1 MVMVSLR
8 QLRYF
13 LEVVDAGGFSAA
25 AERLFVAQSA
35 LSRQISELERELQ
48 AVLLERSSKG
58 VTLTP
63 AGRTFVDEARR
74 VLTELE
80 GSIALTRSVARGE
93 QGTVRL
99 AHSSSVPFAGPLP
112 AVLRAHL
119 QGNPGVSVDI
129 STLSSEQQQDEVEAG
144 RIDLGLVRLPVLR
157 PAPSLV
163 CERIALER
171 LLLLVPPGHALANRT
186 SVSVAAL
193 ASEPFVS
200 LPHRERGG
208 LSYRVAQLCQQ
219 HGFFPKAA
227 VATSRKVTLVN
238 LVAAG
243 FGVAIVPESLAA
255 LVQADVRRVALEDE
269 NADSEVALLRRR
281 DAGDLAIALGD
292 ALRQGLH
299 GAFQA
304 SLEGARPRIVAEPAD
319 PAAPK

>member
-63 AGRTFVDEARR
+63 AGRTFVVEARR

-80 GSIALTRSVARGE
+80 GSVALTRSVARGE

-112 AVLRAHL
+112 PALYAHL
-119 QGNPGVSVDI
+119 QANPGVSVDI
-129 STLSSEQQQDEVEAG
+129 STLSSEQQQDEIEAG
-144 RIDLGLVRLPVLR
+144 RIDVGLVRLPVLR

-163 CERIALER
+163 CETIVRER
-171 LLLLVPPGHALANRT
+171 LLLLVPQGHALAGET

-219 HGFFPKAA
+219 HGFFPVAA
-227 VATSRKVTLVN
+227 RATSRKATLVN

-255 LVQADVRRVALEDE
+255 LAGADVRRVALNEA

-281 DAGDLAIALGD
+281 DAGGLVVALGS
-292 ALRQGLH
+292 ALREAL
-299 GAFQA
+299 GAVSHA
-304 SLEGARPRIVAEPAD
+304 
-319 PAAPK
+319 

>member
-8 QLRYF
+8 QMRYF

-63 AGRTFVDEARR
+63 AGRTFVNEARR

-80 GSIALTRSVARGE
+80 GSVALTRSVARGE

-99 AHSSSVPFAGPLP
+99 AHSSSVPFAGALP
-112 AVLRAHL
+112 AALLVHL
-119 QGNPGVSVDI
+119 QANPGVSVDI
-129 STLSSEQQQDEVEAG
+129 STLSSEQQQDDIEAG

-157 PAPSLV
+157 PAASLV
-163 CERIALER
+163 CDTLATER
-171 LLLLVPPGHALANRT
+171 LLLLVPSGHALAGEA

-193 ASEPFVS
+193 AAEPFVS

-219 HGFFPKAA
+219 HGFFPRAA
-227 VATSRKVTLVN
+227 VATSRKATLVN

-243 FGVAIVPESLAA
+243 FGVAIVPQSLAA
-255 LVQADVRRVALEDE
+255 MAGPEVRRVTLDDAS
-269 NADSEVALLRRR
+269 ADSDIALLHRR
-281 DAGDLAIALGD
+281 DAGGLVIAVGEALRAAIGD
-292 ALRQGLH
+292 AASASQPDRQ
-299 GAFQA
+299 
-304 SLEGARPRIVAEPAD
+304 
-319 PAAPK
+319 

>member
-63 AGRTFVDEARR
+63 AGRTFVAEARR

-80 GSIALTRSVARGE
+80 GSVALTRSVARGE

-99 AHSSSVPFAGPLP
+99 AHSSSVPFAGVLP
-112 AVLRAHL
+112 PALYAHL
-119 QGNPGVSVDI
+119 EANPGVSVDI
-129 STLSSEQQQDEVEAG
+129 STLSSEQQQDEIEAG
-144 RIDLGLVRLPVLR
+144 RIDMGLVRLPVLR

-163 CERIALER
+163 CETILRER
-171 LLLLVPPGHALANRT
+171 LLLLVPAGHALAGKA

-219 HGFFPKAA
+219 HGFFPVGAR
-227 VATSRKVTLVN
+227 ATSRKATLVN

-243 FGVAIVPESLAA
+243 FGVAIVPQSLAA
-255 LVQADVRRVALEDE
+255 LAGPDVHRVALDDA
-269 NADSEVALLRRR
+269 NADTEVALLRRR
-281 DAGDLAIALGD
+281 DAGGLVVALGD
-292 ALRQGLH
+292 ALREALG
-299 GAFQA
+299 
-304 SLEGARPRIVAEPAD
+304 RVA
-319 PAAPK
+319 

>member
-80 GSIALTRSVARGE
+80 GSVALTRSVARGE

-99 AHSSSVPFAGPLP
+99 AHSSSVPFAGGL
-112 AVLRAHL
+112 ASALHAHLRAR
-119 QGNPGVSVDI
+119 PGVSVDI
-129 STLSSEQQQDEVEAG
+129 STLSSEQQQDEIEAG
-144 RIDLGLVRLPVLR
+144 RIDVGLVRLPVLR
-157 PAPSLV
+157 PAPSLI
-163 CERIALER
+163 CETIARER
-171 LLLLVPPGHALANRT
+171 LLLLVPTAHALAREA

-219 HGFFPKAA
+219 HGYFPVAA
-227 VATSRKVTLVN
+227 VATSRKATLVN

-243 FGVAIVPESLAA
+243 FGVAIVPQSLAA
-255 LVQADVRRVALEDE
+255 LAGPEVCRVALEDA

-281 DAGDLAIALGD
+281 DAGALAIGVGD
-292 ALRQGLH
+292 ALR
-299 GAFQA
+299 
-304 SLEGARPRIVAEPAD
+304 
-319 PAAPK
+319 AALRDCAAGPT

>member
-63 AGRTFVDEARR
+63 AGRTFVNEARR

-80 GSIALTRSVARGE
+80 GSVALTRSVARGE

-99 AHSSSVPFAGPLP
+99 AHSSSVPFAGALP
-112 AVLRAHL
+112 AALYAHL
-119 QGNPGVSVDI
+119 QAHPGVSVDV
-129 STLSSEQQQDEVEAG
+129 STLSSEQQQDEIEAG

-163 CERIALER
+163 CETIALER
-171 LLLLVPPGHALANRT
+171 LLLLVPQGHALAGKA
-186 SVSVAAL
+186 SMSVAAL
-193 ASEPFVS
+193 AAEPFVS

-227 VATSRKVTLVN
+227 VATSRKATLVN

-243 FGVAIVPESLAA
+243 FGVAIVPQSLALLA
-255 LVQADVRRVALEDE
+255 GPHVHRVALEDA
-269 NADSEVALLRRR
+269 NADSEIALLHRR
-281 DAGDLAIALGD
+281 DASGLAIAVGQ
-292 ALRQGLH
+292 ALRAAM
-299 GAFQA
+299 GASA
-304 SLEGARPRIVAEPAD
+304 SASGAAGQ
-319 PAAPK
+319 

>member
-8 QLRYF
+8 QMRYF

-63 AGRTFVDEARR
+63 AGRTFVNEARR

-80 GSIALTRSVARGE
+80 GSVALTRSVARGE

-99 AHSSSVPFAGPLP
+99 AHSSSVPFAGTLP
-112 AVLRAHL
+112 AALLAHL
-119 QGNPGVSVDI
+119 QANPGVSVDI
-129 STLSSEQQQDEVEAG
+129 STLSSEQQQDDIEAG

-157 PAPSLV
+157 PAASLM
-163 CERIALER
+163 CETLATER
-171 LLLLVPPGHALANRT
+171 LLLLVPPGHALAGET

-193 ASEPFVS
+193 AAEPFVS

-208 LSYRVAQLCQQ
+208 LIYRVAQLCQQ

-227 VATSRKVTLVN
+227 VATSRKATLVN

-243 FGVAIVPESLAA
+243 FGVAIVPQSLAA
-255 LVQADVRRVALEDE
+255 MAGPEVRRVTLDDA
-269 NADSEVALLRRR
+269 NADSKIALLHRR
-281 DAGDLAIALGD
+281 DAGGLVIAVGE
-292 ALRQGLH
+292 ALRAAIGH
-299 GAFQA
+299 AA
-304 SLEGARPRIVAEPAD
+304 SASQPERQ
-319 PAAPK
+319 

>member
-63 AGRTFVDEARR
+63 AGRTFLNEARR

-80 GSIALTRSVARGE
+80 GSVALTRSVARGE

-99 AHSSSVPFAGPLP
+99 AHSSSVPFAGALP
-112 AVLRAHL
+112 AALYAHL
-119 QGNPGVSVDI
+119 QANPGVSVDV
-129 STLSSEQQQDEVEAG
+129 STLSSEQQQDEIEAG
-144 RIDLGLVRLPVLR
+144 RIDLGLVRLPILR
-157 PAPSLV
+157 PAASLV
-163 CERIALER
+163 CEIISQER
-171 LLLLVPPGHALANRT
+171 LLLLVPPGHALAHQA

-193 ASEPFVS
+193 AAEPFVS

-227 VATSRKVTLVN
+227 VATSRKATLVN

-243 FGVAIVPESLAA
+243 FGVAIVPQSLAA
-255 LVQADVRRVALEDE
+255 MAGPGVHRVALDDA
-269 NADSEVALLRRR
+269 NADSEIALLHRR
-281 DAGDLAIALGD
+281 DAGGLVMAVGD
-292 ALRQGLH
+292 AMRAAI
-299 GAFQA
+299 GAA
-304 SLEGARPRIVAEPAD
+304 VSPGRPVGQ
-319 PAAPK
+319 

>member
-35 LSRQISELERELQ
+35 LSRQISELEKELQ

-63 AGRTFVDEARR
+63 AGRTFVTEARR

-80 GSIALTRSVARGE
+80 GSVALTRSVARGE

-99 AHSSSVPFAGPLP
+99 AHSSSVPFAGGLP
-112 AVLRAHL
+112 VALRAHL
-119 QGNPGVSVDI
+119 QANPGVTVDV

-163 CERIALER
+163 CETIARER
-171 LLLLVPPGHALANRT
+171 LLLLVASDHALADVA

-193 ASEPFVS
+193 AGEPFVS

-219 HGFFPKAA
+219 HGFFPAA
-227 VATSRKVTLVN
+227 APATSRKATLVN

-255 LVQADVRRVALEDE
+255 LAGPDVRRVALDDA

-281 DAGDLAIALGD
+281 DAGGLVVALAD
-292 ALRQGLH
+292 ALA
-299 GAFQA
+299 GA
-304 SLEGARPRIVAEPAD
+304 LKGP
-319 PAAPK
+319 

>member
-63 AGRTFVDEARR
+63 AGRTFVAEARR

-80 GSIALTRSVARGE
+80 GSVALTRSVARGE

-99 AHSSSVPFAGPLP
+99 AHSSSVPFAGVLP
-112 AVLRAHL
+112 PALYAHL
-119 QGNPGVSVDI
+119 EANPGVSVDI
-129 STLSSEQQQDEVEAG
+129 STLSSEQQQDEIEAG
-144 RIDLGLVRLPVLR
+144 RIDMGLVRLPVLR

-163 CERIALER
+163 CETILRER
-171 LLLLVPPGHALANRT
+171 LLLLVPAGHALAGKA

-219 HGFFPKAA
+219 HGFFPVGAR
-227 VATSRKVTLVN
+227 ATSRKATLVN

-243 FGVAIVPESLAA
+243 FGVAIVPQSLAA
-255 LVQADVRRVALEDE
+255 LAGPDVHRVALDDA
-269 NADSEVALLRRR
+269 NADTEVALLRRR
-281 DAGDLAIALGD
+281 DAGGLVVALGD
-292 ALRQGLH
+292 ALREALGH
-299 GAFQA
+299 
-304 SLEGARPRIVAEPAD
+304 VA
-319 PAAPK
+319 

>member
-1 MVMVSLR
+1 MTMVSLR

-58 VTLTP
+58 VSLTP

-80 GSIALTRSVARGE
+80 GSVALTRSVARGE

-99 AHSSSVPFAGPLP
+99 AHSTSVPFAGDLP
-112 AVLRAHL
+112 AALHAHL
-119 QGNPGVSVDI
+119 SANAGVSVEI
-129 STLSSEQQQDEVEAG
+129 STLSSEQQQDEIEAG

-157 PAPSLV
+157 PAPSLI
-163 CERIALER
+163 CERIAIER
-171 LLLLVPPGHALANRT
+171 LLLLVPAGHALAGET
-186 SVSVAAL
+186 SVRVAAL
-193 ASEPFVS
+193 ADTPFVS
-200 LPHRERGG
+200 IPHRERGG

-219 HGFFPKAA
+219 HGFFPRAA
-227 VATSRKVTLVN
+227 AATSRKIALIN

-255 LVQADVRRVALEDE
+255 MAGPAVCRVTLDDPHAVC
-269 NADSEVALLRRR
+269 EVALLRRR
-281 DAGDLAIALGD
+281 DAGALAVALGE
-292 ALRQGLH
+292 ALKLALSQ
-299 GAFQA
+299 
-304 SLEGARPRIVAEPAD
+304 SMAD
-319 PAAPK
+319 FVRVQ

>member
-80 GSIALTRSVARGE
+80 GSVALTRSVARGE

-99 AHSSSVPFAGPLP
+99 AHSSSVPFAGAWP
-112 AVLRAHL
+112 AALYAHL
-119 QGNPGVSVDI
+119 QTHRGVSVDV
-129 STLSSEQQQDEVEAG
+129 STLSSEQQQDDIEAG
-144 RIDLGLVRLPVLR
+144 RIDVGLVRLPVLR
-157 PAPSLV
+157 PAPTLV
-163 CERIALER
+163 CETILRER
-171 LLLLVPPGHALANRT
+171 LLLLVPKGHALAGER

-193 ASEPFVS
+193 ASVPFVS

-219 HGFFPKAA
+219 HGFFPRAA
-227 VATSRKVTLVN
+227 VATSRKATLVN

-243 FGVAIVPESLAA
+243 FGVALVPQSLAA
-255 LVQADVRRVALEDE
+255 LAGPDVCRVDLEDAG
-269 NADSEVALLRRR
+269 ADSEVALLRRR
-281 DAGDLAIALGD
+281 DAGELVIALAD
-292 ALRQGLH
+292 AMRR
-299 GAFQA
+299 AV
-304 SLEGARPRIVAEPAD
+304 VAQ
-319 PAAPK
+319 

>member
-8 QLRYF
+8 QMRYF

-63 AGRTFVDEARR
+63 AGRTFVNEARR

-80 GSIALTRSVARGE
+80 GSVALTRSVARGE

-99 AHSSSVPFAGPLP
+99 AHSSSVPFAGTLP
-112 AVLRAHL
+112 AALLAHL
-119 QGNPGVSVDI
+119 QANPGVSVDI
-129 STLSSEQQQDEVEAG
+129 STLSSEQQQDDIEAG

-157 PAPSLV
+157 PAASLM
-163 CERIALER
+163 CETLATER
-171 LLLLVPPGHALANRT
+171 LLLLVPPGHALAGET

-193 ASEPFVS
+193 AAEPFVS

-227 VATSRKVTLVN
+227 VATSRKATLVN

-243 FGVAIVPESLAA
+243 FGVAIVPQSLAA
-255 LVQADVRRVALEDE
+255 MAGPEVRRVTLDDA
-269 NADSEVALLRRR
+269 NADSKIALLHRR
-281 DAGDLAIALGD
+281 DAGGLVIAVGE
-292 ALRQGLH
+292 ALRAAIGH
-299 GAFQA
+299 AA
-304 SLEGARPRIVAEPAD
+304 SASQPERQ
-319 PAAPK
+319 

>member
-1 MVMVSLR
+1 MVSLR

-63 AGRTFVDEARR
+63 AGRTFVGEARR

-80 GSIALTRSVARGE
+80 GSVALTRSVARGE

-99 AHSSSVPFAGPLP
+99 AHSSSVPFAGALP
-112 AVLRAHL
+112 SALYAHLRAH
-119 QGNPGVSVDI
+119 PGVNVDI
-129 STLSSEQQQDEVEAG
+129 STLSSEQQQDEIEAG
-144 RIDLGLVRLPVLR
+144 RIDVGLVRLPVLR
-157 PAPSLV
+157 PAPTLV
-163 CERIALER
+163 CETMARER
-171 LLLLVPPGHALANRT
+171 LLLLVPKGHALASKA

-193 ASEPFVS
+193 ASAPFVS

-219 HGFFPKAA
+219 HGFFPTAA
-227 VATSRKVTLVN
+227 VATSRKATLVH

-255 LVQADVRRVALEDE
+255 LAGSDVCRVALEDAD
-269 NADSEVALLRRR
+269 ADSEVALLRRR
-281 DAGDLAIALGD
+281 DAGDLVIAVGE
-292 ALRQGLH
+292 ALRRAVA
-299 GAFQA
+299 GANSVNSDESDAAA
-304 SLEGARPRIVAEPAD
+304 S
-319 PAAPK
+319 

>member
-63 AGRTFVDEARR
+63 AGRTFLNEARR

-80 GSIALTRSVARGE
+80 GSVALTRSVARGE

-99 AHSSSVPFAGPLP
+99 AHSSSVPFAGALP
-112 AVLRAHL
+112 AALYAHL
-119 QGNPGVSVDI
+119 QANPGVSVDV
-129 STLSSEQQQDEVEAG
+129 STLSSEQQQDEIEAG

-157 PAPSLV
+157 PAASLV
-163 CERIALER
+163 CDIISQER
-171 LLLLVPPGHALANRT
+171 LLLLVPPGHALAHQA

-193 ASEPFVS
+193 AAEPFVS

-219 HGFFPKAA
+219 HGFFPEAA
-227 VATSRKVTLVN
+227 VATSRKATLVN

-243 FGVAIVPESLAA
+243 FGVAIVPQSLAA
-255 LVQADVRRVALEDE
+255 MAGPGVRRVALDDA
-269 NADSEVALLRRR
+269 NADSEIALLHRR
-281 DAGDLAIALGD
+281 DAGGLVMAVGEAMRAAI
-292 ALRQGLH
+292 
-299 GAFQA
+299 GAAA
-304 SLEGARPRIVAEPAD
+304 SPGRPAGQ
-319 PAAPK
+319 

>member
-1 MVMVSLR
+1 MVSLR
-8 QLRYF
+8 QMRYF

-63 AGRTFVDEARR
+63 AGRTFVNEARR

-80 GSIALTRSVARGE
+80 GSVALTRSVARGE

-99 AHSSSVPFAGPLP
+99 AHSSSVPFAGTLP
-112 AVLRAHL
+112 AALLAHL
-119 QGNPGVSVDI
+119 QANPGVSVDI
-129 STLSSEQQQDEVEAG
+129 STLSSEQQQDDIEAG

-157 PAPSLV
+157 PAASLM
-163 CERIALER
+163 CETLATER
-171 LLLLVPPGHALANRT
+171 LLLLVPPGHALAGET

-193 ASEPFVS
+193 AAEPFVS

-227 VATSRKVTLVN
+227 VATSRKATLVN

-243 FGVAIVPESLAA
+243 FGVAIVPQSLAA
-255 LVQADVRRVALEDE
+255 MAGPEVRRVTLDDA
-269 NADSEVALLRRR
+269 NADSKIALLHRR
-281 DAGDLAIALGD
+281 DAGGLVIAVGE
-292 ALRQGLH
+292 ALRAAIGH
-299 GAFQA
+299 AA
-304 SLEGARPRIVAEPAD
+304 SASQPERQ
-319 PAAPK
+319 

>member
-1 MVMVSLR
+1 MVSLR

-25 AERLFVAQSA
+25 AERLFIAQSA

-74 VLTELE
+74 VLTTLE
-80 GSIALTRSVARGE
+80 GSVALTRSVARGE

-99 AHSSSVPFAGPLP
+99 AHSSSVPFAGALP
-112 AVLRAHL
+112 SALFAHL
-119 QGNPGVSVDI
+119 QANPGVSVDI
-129 STLSSEQQQDEVEAG
+129 STLSSEQQQDEIEAG
-144 RIDLGLVRLPVLR
+144 RIDVGLVRLPVLR
-157 PAPSLV
+157 PAPSLL
-163 CERIALER
+163 CETIAQER
-171 LLLLVPPGHALANRT
+171 LLLLVPAGHALASRT

-193 ASEPFVS
+193 APVPFVS

-219 HGFFPKAA
+219 HGFFPRAA
-227 VATSRKVTLVN
+227 VATSRKTTLVN

-255 LVQADVRRVALEDE
+255 LAGPNVRRVVLDDA
-269 NADSEVALLRRR
+269 NADSEIALLRRR
-281 DAGDLAIALGD
+281 DASALAV
-292 ALRQGLH
+292 
-299 GAFQA
+299 
-304 SLEGARPRIVAEPAD
+304 SLSEAMRRATDMARPTMSQ
-319 PAAPK
+319 

>member
-1 MVMVSLR
+1 MVSLR

-35 LSRQISELERELQ
+35 LSRQISELEKELQ

-63 AGRTFVDEARR
+63 AGRTFVAEARR

-80 GSIALTRSVARGE
+80 GSVALTRSVARGE

-99 AHSSSVPFAGPLP
+99 AHSSSVPFAGGLP
-112 AVLRAHL
+112 VALRAHL
-119 QGNPGVSVDI
+119 QANPGVTVDV
-129 STLSSEQQQDEVEAG
+129 STLSSEQQQDEIEAG

-163 CERIALER
+163 CETIARER
-171 LLLLVPPGHALANRT
+171 LLLLVASDHALADVA

-193 ASEPFVS
+193 AGEPFVS

-219 HGFFPKAA
+219 HGFFPTAA
-227 VATSRKVTLVN
+227 AATSRKATLVN

-255 LVQADVRRVALEDE
+255 LAGPDVRRVALEDA

-281 DAGDLAIALGD
+281 DAGGLVVALAD
-292 ALRQGLH
+292 ALAGALKGL
-299 GAFQA
+299 
-304 SLEGARPRIVAEPAD
+304 
-319 PAAPK
+319 

>member
-1 MVMVSLR
+1 MVSLR

-35 LSRQISELERELQ
+35 LSRQISELEKALQ

-63 AGRTFVDEARR
+63 AGRTFVTEARR

-93 QGTVRL
+93 QGSVRV
-99 AHSSSVPFAGPLP
+99 AHSSSVPFAGGLP
-112 AVLRAHL
+112 VALRAHL
-119 QGNPGVSVDI
+119 QANSGVTVEV

-163 CERIALER
+163 CETIARER
-171 LLLLVPPGHALANRT
+171 LLLLVASDHALAGVA

-193 ASEPFVS
+193 AAEPFVS

-219 HGFFPKAA
+219 HGFFPRAA
-227 VATSRKVTLVN
+227 AATSRKATLVN

-255 LVQADVRRVALEDE
+255 LAGPDVRRVALDDA
-269 NADSEVALLRRR
+269 NAESEVALLRRR
-281 DAGDLAIALGD
+281 DAGGLVVALAD
-292 ALRQGLH
+292 ALA
-299 GAFQA
+299 GA
-304 SLEGARPRIVAEPAD
+304 LK
-319 PAAPK
+319 AP

>member
-1 MVMVSLR
+1 MVSLR

-35 LSRQISELERELQ
+35 LSRQISELEKELQ

-63 AGRTFVDEARR
+63 AGRTFVAEARR

-80 GSIALTRSVARGE
+80 GSVALTRSVARGE

-99 AHSSSVPFAGPLP
+99 AHSSSVPFSGGLP
-112 AVLRAHL
+112 VALRAHL
-119 QGNPGVSVDI
+119 KANPGVTVDV

-163 CERIALER
+163 CETIARER
-171 LLLLVPPGHALANRT
+171 LLLLVASDHALADVA
-186 SVSVAAL
+186 SVSVATL
-193 ASEPFVS
+193 AGEPFVS

-219 HGFFPKAA
+219 HGFFPMAA
-227 VATSRKVTLVN
+227 AATSRKATLVN

-255 LVQADVRRVALEDE
+255 LAGPDVRRVALDDA

-281 DAGDLAIALGD
+281 DAGGLVVALAD
-292 ALRQGLH
+292 ALAGALKGL
-299 GAFQA
+299 
-304 SLEGARPRIVAEPAD
+304 
-319 PAAPK
+319 